1 MVTLMTDIVDD
12 FLTRLAQHVPD
23 LQPDLR
29 HQLEASLRQEW
40 GGTKSYVAKRF
51 GAATTAARLGA
62 NLRRQLPLK
71 ECFAQTGVSRATGY
85 RLLGKK
91 SR

>member
-1 MVTLMTDIVDD
+1 MTDIVDD
-12 FLTRLAQHVPD
+12 FLTRLAQHLPE
-23 LQPDLR
+23 LQPDVR
-29 HQLEASLRQEW
+29 HKIEASLRQEW

-51 GAATTAARLGA
+51 GAATTAARLSAG
-62 NLRRQLPLK
+62 LRQKLPLK

-91 SR
+91 AR